1 MPADLSLSKRMKII
15 GSVLGYV
22 SGSRTVRQNLRLLLK
37 YFVLLALMVTVYS
50 ALFHY
55 IMELEGRRF
64 SWLTGFYWTLTVM
77 TTLGFGDITFQG
89 DLGRAFSIVVL
100 LSGLVSLLVLLP
112 FTFIEFFY
120 VPFMRAQSRA
130 RVPRELP
137 RGRGGHIVVTHLDPV
152 TRVLIKKLEIHGDR
166 YVLLVPELQS
176 ALEMVEEGF
185 EIVVGD
191 QDDPETYRRVNAD
204 RAALVVATGTD
215 MVNTNIA
222 FTVREM
228 DPRVPVLATARSRE
242 AGEILQM
249 AGCTR
254 VIRLGTM
261 LGEAFARRTIGGDA
275 RAHVIGQMDELLVAE
290 ASAADTPLVGKL
302 LRDTRLREMTG
313 INVVGI
319 SERGRFAIPDADTV
333 IGESS
338 ILVLAGTAEHIQR
351 YDELFCI
358 YHVTIGRVII
368 VGAGRVGRSLAA
380 ALDAR
385 GTDYCLIDINEAKV
399 PDKNRAVIG
408 DAADASVLERAG
420 IKDAPAV
427 VITTRDDDANIYLTI
442 FCRKLRKD
450 IQIISRAT
458 ADRNVATLYRAG
470 ADVVMS
476 YASMGSSLI
485 YNFYRHSDIVMPAG
499 GLDLFRAKVPPGLA
513 DKRIDES
520 GIRKL
525 TGCSVVAL
533 KTSDRFVANPAPHE
547 VLQIGSELILI
558 GTEESERAFRR
569 RFV

>member
-1 MPADLSLSKRMKII
+1 
-15 GSVLGYV
+15 
-22 SGSRTVRQNLRLLLK
+22 
-37 YFVLLALMVTVYS
+37 
-50 ALFHY
+50 
-55 IMELEGRRF
+55 MELG
-64 SWLTGFYWTLTVM
+64 
-77 TTLGFGDITFQG
+77 
-89 DLGRAFSIVVL
+89 
-100 LSGLVSLLVLLP
+100 
-112 FTFIEFFY
+112 
-120 VPFMRAQSRA
+120 
-130 RVPRELP
+130 
-137 RGRGGHIVVTHLDPV
+137 
-152 TRVLIKKLEIHGDR
+152 
-166 YVLLVPELQS
+166 
-176 ALEMVEEGF
+176 
-185 EIVVGD
+185 
-191 QDDPETYRRVNAD
+191 
-204 RAALVVATGTD
+204 
-215 MVNTNIA
+215 
-222 FTVREM
+222 
-228 DPRVPVLATARSRE
+228 
-242 AGEILQM
+242 
-249 AGCTR
+249 
-254 VIRLGTM
+254 
-261 LGEAFARRTIGGDA
+261 
-275 RAHVIGQMDELLVAE
+275 
-290 ASAADTPLVGKL
+290 
-302 LRDTRLREMTG
+302 LREMTG